1 MPKFIV
7 PLLFTLLLSPVAAV
21 AQSPDTVEV
30 EPLFEARDLLFAGG
44 FALGTVAMVPLDL
57 AIAEELQDSTR
68 QANDYLK
75 GAAATVR
82 FLGHPG
88 ALWIS
93 GGMYMAG
100 VASDYRPLADIGLHA
115 TESILLAEAFTVTIK
130 GLAGRARPYIDTE
143 ESLNFELGRGFGND
157 DFRSFPSGHATAPFG
172 PAAAITTEMEH
183 WVPGSKPI
191 AGTVLFGGATLV
203 AVSRGYHNE
212 HWASDVVAGAAIGS
226 FAGWKV
232 VRYHHTHPHN
242 VIDRWLLPSVAPAP
256 TGELLVIWTIPLSQ
270 S

>member
-1 MPKFIV
+1 MPK
-7 PLLFTLLLSPVAAV
+7 LALLLLLALSPAHLT
-21 AQSPDTVEV
+21 AQAPDTVEV
-30 EPLFEARDLLFAGG
+30 EPLFETRDLLFAGG

-68 QANDYLK
+68 QENDYLK

-93 GGMYMAG
+93 GGLYAAG
-100 VASDYRPLADIGLHA
+100 VVSDYRPLADLGLHSV
-115 TESILLAEAFTVTIK
+115 ESILIAEAFTVTLK
-130 GLAGRARPYIDTE
+130 GLAGRARPYVNVE
-143 ESLNFELGRGFGND
+143 EALNFEFGRGFGND
-157 DFRSFPSGHATAPFG
+157 DYRSFPSGHATAAF
-172 PAAAITTEMEH
+172 AAAAAMTTEMEH
-183 WVPGSKPI
+183 WVPGSKLI

-203 AVSRGYHNE
+203 AISRGYHNE

-232 VRYHHTHPHN
+232 VRYHHTHPN
-242 VIDRWLLPSVAPAP
+242 NPIDRWLLPRVAPAA
-256 TGELLVIWTIPLSQ
+256 TGELLVMWTIPLSPK
-270 S
+270 